1 LKTGCLLHLM
11 VTRRQRVRANGSRE
25 CAPDDRLRDVSNH
38 GQHHVR
44 PRLSRRV
51 RARPPEMRLSK
62 VSGMTGLTTG
72 ISLASA
78 VALWCATAAAQNPA
92 QDQSFPP
99 QQIATGAEIFAR
111 NCSPCHGPRM
121 QDPESAFDLRKFPP
135 GEHDRFVRSVT
146 NGKNQM
152 PPWGDLLKSDDI
164 EALWAYVTMGEKK

>member
-1 LKTGCLLHLM
+1 
-11 VTRRQRVRANGSRE
+11 
-25 CAPDDRLRDVSNH
+25 
-38 GQHHVR
+38 
-44 PRLSRRV
+44 
-51 RARPPEMRLSK
+51 
-62 VSGMTGLTTG
+62 MTGLTTG
-72 ISLASA
+72 ISLAA
-78 VALWCATAAAQNPA
+78 TVALWCATAAAQEKGQGQN
-92 QDQSFPP
+92 FPP

>member
-1 LKTGCLLHLM
+1 MT
-11 VTRRQRVRANGSRE
+11 A
-25 CAPDDRLRDVSNH
+25 LR
-38 GQHHVR
+38 
-44 PRLSRRV
+44 
-51 RARPPEMRLSK
+51 
-62 VSGMTGLTTG
+62 SGTGL
-72 ISLASA
+72 AAA
-78 VALWCATAAAQNPA
+78 VALWSATAVA
-92 QDQSFPP
+92 QDQSFLP

-152 PPWGDLLKSDDI
+152 PPWGDLLKGDDI

>member
-1 LKTGCLLHLM
+1 
-11 VTRRQRVRANGSRE
+11 
-25 CAPDDRLRDVSNH
+25 
-38 GQHHVR
+38 
-44 PRLSRRV
+44 
-51 RARPPEMRLSK
+51 
-62 VSGMTGLTTG
+62 MTGLTTG
-72 ISLASA
+72 ISLATA
-78 VALWCATAAAQNPA
+78 VALWCATAVAQDHSA
-92 QDQSFPP
+92 QDQSFPS

-121 QDPESAFDLRKFPP
+121 QDPESAFDLRTFPP

>member
-1 LKTGCLLHLM
+1 M
-11 VTRRQRVRANGSRE
+11 TR
-25 CAPDDRLRDVSNH
+25 
-38 GQHHVR
+38 
-44 PRLSRRV
+44 
-51 RARPPEMRLSK
+51 
-62 VSGMTGLTTG
+62 LTTG
-72 ISLASA
+72 ISLAAA
-78 VALWCATAAAQNPA
+78 VALWCATAAAQDTA
-92 QDQSFPP
+92 QNTGQDHSFPP

-146 NGKNQM
+146 SGKNQM